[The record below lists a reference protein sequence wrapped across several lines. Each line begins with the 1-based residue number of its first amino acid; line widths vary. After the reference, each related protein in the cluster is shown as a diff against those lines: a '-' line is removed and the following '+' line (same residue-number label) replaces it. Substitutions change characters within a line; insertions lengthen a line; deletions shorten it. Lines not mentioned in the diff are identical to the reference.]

1 MSQKNKS
8 NDLEHGEVSINL
20 FLERLYDSRKLII
33 SITLIVTILASV
45 FSILKDTSYESTALV
60 EIGEYNFATK
70 LYYDQNANL
79 PQLDLLDSLFSLIE
93 SQKSLIDNLK
103 IIFIHKN
110 QEPSSISKLT
120 ILPLENKLIRITTIS
135 SNVDNSKDLINKMS
149 LYIKKRHE
157 DITSSNDK
165 SISKRIQNEIL
176 LADEIIK
183 YQLNKISNRLQ
194 SQLLSAQQNKDRLEA
209 TMNIITRQLNT
220 SQITIDEKV
229 KFIDSE
235 LEQQQN
241 TFLIALK
248 NTITENQLKINEI
261 KDKLRNNTTE
271 NQLKINEIKDKLR
284 NNAEKMNELDP
295 IMLRDSSNLDLI
307 ESNPNFFQ
315 RLSGGAQIFNKVT
328 YLQELNDQKILLENE
343 LLIVQNDFSFEKT
356 LLENELLLANN
367 ELSFN
372 QNQSSNSNSSLELL
386 LEKLDTDNPSEE
398 FSLYG
403 LSMSQNEVKSAIIV
417 LEKTISNIEKAID
430 GTDLSSRNISS
441 DLGLIGPDQRLYMLK
456 QDDAEFTKG
465 LFQAQQTK
473 KQLLNNLELLNSRAK
488 TTSQLVGNISTTIKS
503 IIMFNTIFGFI
514 FGLTLSI
521 VIVSIKSAFQNLRA
535 FN

>member
-33 SITLIVTILASV
+33 SITLIVTILSSV
-45 FSILKDTSYESTALV
+45 FSIIKDTSYESTALV

-229 KFIDSE
+229 KLIDSE

-248 NTITENQLKINEI
+248 NTI
-261 KDKLRNNTTE
+261 TE